1 MIQAMG
7 ILFLVASSALAV
19 SLAGHH
25 VMTVKL
31 FALSAGAMLPA
42 LAGYYAGQYWRRK
55 LPEAL
60 FRKVFL
66 FGLLGLG
73 IYTAATNFLR

>member
-1 MIQAMG
+1 MTP
-7 ILFLVASSALAV
+7 
-19 SLAGHH
+19 SL
-25 VMTVKL
+25 L
-31 FALSAGAMLPA
+31 ALSAGALIPA

-66 FGLLGLG
+66 WGLLGLG
-73 IYTAATNFLR
+73 VYTAATNFLR